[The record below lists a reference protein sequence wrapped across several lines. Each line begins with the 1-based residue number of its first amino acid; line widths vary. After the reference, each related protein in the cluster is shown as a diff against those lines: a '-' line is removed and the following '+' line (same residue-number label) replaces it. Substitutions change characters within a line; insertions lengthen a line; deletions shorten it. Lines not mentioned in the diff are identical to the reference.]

1 MFIEQ
6 IPAFIRWFFGPVVW
20 RGNKNQRT
28 IYLSFDDGPTPD
40 VTPWVL
46 QTLDDYG
53 IKATFF
59 CIGNNVEKHPTI
71 FQEIINRGHAV
82 GNHAYSHKRGLYRKH
97 HDFLDDINK
106 ADILIK
112 SNLFRPPHGNITP
125 KQINLLHRKYKII
138 LWDIITRDYDTGLS
152 PQKVLDIVTKYSRNG
167 SIVVFHDSLKA
178 EKNLQYALPRA
189 IEFWKNEGYS
199 FEILH

>member
-71 FQEIINRGHAV
+71 FQEIIN
-82 GNHAYSHKRGLYRKH
+82 S
-97 HDFLDDINK
+97 I
-106 ADILIK
+106 
-112 SNLFRPPHGNITP
+112 P
-125 KQINLLHRKYKII
+125 LH
-138 LWDIITRDYDTGLS
+138 
-152 PQKVLDIVTKYSRNG
+152 
-167 SIVVFHDSLKA
+167 SI
-178 EKNLQYALPRA
+178 
-189 IEFWKNEGYS
+189 
-199 FEILH
+199 